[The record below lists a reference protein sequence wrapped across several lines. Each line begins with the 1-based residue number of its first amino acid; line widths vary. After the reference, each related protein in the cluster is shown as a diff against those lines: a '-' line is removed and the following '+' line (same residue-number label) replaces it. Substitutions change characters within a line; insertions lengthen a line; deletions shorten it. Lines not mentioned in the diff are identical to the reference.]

1 MKYNCVKQHDNT
13 DCGAACI
20 ATICRQQGYNISISK
35 IREIAG
41 TDKRGTNVY
50 GMIQALNTLRFKVKG
65 VKTKEINNDILREKI
80 SLPCIAH
87 VIVNDSLL
95 HYVVIYKITKKHII
109 IADPAEG
116 VMKIR
121 IDEFIGKSET
131 AISISGQVCVYFLLK
146 IINFIKHLQRLMYF

>member
-1 MKYNCVKQHDNT
+1 METYGRMNQRLRRCS
-13 DCGAACI
+13 APWLPS
-20 ATICRQQGYNISISK
+20 ATRCPAFWPWR
-35 IREIAG
+35 RERAG
-41 TDKRGTNVY
+41 R
-50 GMIQALNTLRFKVKG
+50 
-65 VKTKEINNDILREKI
+65 KTATDILREKI

-95 HYVVIYKITKKHII
+95 HYVVIHKITKKHII

-131 AISISGQVCVYFLLK
+131 GNKYKWTGVCILFVKDHKLDKTFTKSNVLLSFFK
-146 IINFIKHLQRLMYF
+146 LLIPQKRLLLHIF